1 MVPGTLQWRGETV
14 TGVFDHDGMTFRY
27 DEIGNGPAL
36 VFCHGLG
43 GDRNQL
49 KDLIGPLDSHQL
61 IVWDSRGHGETEPG
75 CRPEDFTFERFADD
89 LRALLDHVD
98 VERAVVGGISMGAG
112 VGVKFAVD
120 HPSRVR
126 ALILA
131 RPAWLNEPE
140 PPNLQQVTAVGQLLS
155 QAQPEE
161 ALKIFESKYA
171 EQLDAVRRVSPPV
184 ADSLRQQFSKP
195 KAAERGERL
204 LRMPA
209 SVPIESWEVVAHL
222 STPTLVIGT
231 DRDPA
236 HPLEFAREWAR
247 RLPNAELLQIP
258 SRAESPEEHVKQF
271 RANLQRFLESLEA
284 GMRPC

>member
-1 MVPGTLQWRGETV
+1 M

-49 KDLIGPLDSHQL
+49 KDLIGPLDSHHL
-61 IVWDSRGHGETEPG
+61 IVWDSRGHGETEPV
-75 CRPEDFTFERFADD
+75 CRPEDFRFERCAEDP
-89 LRALLDHVD
+89 RALLDHVD

-112 VGVKFAVD
+112 VGLKFAVN
-120 HPSRVR
+120 HRSRVR

-140 PPNLQQVTAVGQLLS
+140 LQNLQLFTAVGELLC

-161 ALKIFESKYA
+161 ALRIFESKYA
-171 EQLDAVRRVSPPV
+171 DQLDAVRRFSPPV

-195 KAAERGERL
+195 KATERGERL

-209 SVPIESWEVVAHL
+209 SVPIESWDEIAHL

-236 HPLEFAREWAR
+236 HPLEFAEEWAR
-247 RLPNAELLQIP
+247 RLPNAELVQIP
-258 SRAESPEEHVKQF
+258 SRAENPEEHVKQF
-271 RANLQRFLESLEA
+271 RSNLQRFLESLEA
-284 GMRPC
+284 GGQPC